1 MGVNADGD
9 SLVAFPAR
17 DVGFAELHVFL
28 RSLEAHGV
36 LDRVLVACPAH
47 YFKVHPGPQPLHV
60 DEDFRDPG
68 RAVDRILDRAS
79 AAGRSIAGVIGVDED
94 LQFGLSGALAARAG
108 APFHSDDACV
118 RASNKFV
125 QKTWFRR
132 EGVPTSAFAL
142 AGDPSDADEVG
153 FPCVVKAV
161 TSYASQYMGR
171 CDDRPQLAATLE
183 RLRGAAGRA
192 GDDPRFRP
200 QTVSIGGET
209 LRLDPRRDFLVEAFV
224 RGEEYSCDFQDS
236 GGEVHVVRVARKVQG
251 PRFGFFDGAILL
263 GRHDIDRCGV
273 GLDRLTDVCRRIA
286 SALAVREGVCMV
298 DFRLPGGEIVVLEA
312 SIRPG
317 LSATNHLVF
326 ETYGYTPLALLAML
340 LMGRA
345 PEVRIPDEGAA
356 VVYLNE
362 GGRTWDARAVAA
374 LRERHGGDRVYVYDR
389 SEDAGPIPENDPS
402 ALIRGYVVV
411 TGVADLDWEAV
422 VERALGGIGT

>member
-1 MGVNADGD
+1 
-9 SLVAFPAR
+9 
-17 DVGFAELHVFL
+17 
-28 RSLEAHGV
+28 
-36 LDRVLVACPAH
+36 
-47 YFKVHPGPQPLHV
+47 
-60 DEDFRDPG
+60 
-68 RAVDRILDRAS
+68 
-79 AAGRSIAGVIGVDED
+79 
-94 LQFGLSGALAARAG
+94 
-108 APFHSDDACV
+108 
-118 RASNKFV
+118 
-125 QKTWFRR
+125 
-132 EGVPTSAFAL
+132 
-142 AGDPSDADEVG
+142 
-153 FPCVVKAV
+153 
-161 TSYASQYMGR
+161 
-171 CDDRPQLAATLE
+171 
-183 RLRGAAGRA
+183 
-192 GDDPRFRP
+192 
-200 QTVSIGGET
+200 
-209 LRLDPRRDFLVEAFV
+209 
-224 RGEEYSCDFQDS
+224 
-236 GGEVHVVRVARKVQG
+236 
-251 PRFGFFDGAILL
+251 
-263 GRHDIDRCGV
+263 
-273 GLDRLTDVCRRIA
+273 
-286 SALAVREGVCMV
+286 MV